1 MLLWFNMPAALPHHA
16 RNPRGCQT
24 TAALFWV
31 ARRQFAPLKS
41 DWARR
46 PTPQFVHKQCNWTEY
61 KCFFVIRE
69 GKGGAGGVGEE
80 MHSPARV
87 WDVFTHVR
95 SRRDQTHCN
104 LEMCHSERGECVR
117 ERVYFFFSFLLSFLH
132 AFGRRRTGAV
142 TREPRN
148 HKGKHKKNS
157 FPLAAFTGDRACS
170 LSLR

>member
-1 MLLWFNMPAALPHHA
+1 MQLDRIQMFLCDP
-16 RNPRGCQT
+16 
-24 TAALFWV
+24 
-31 ARRQFAPLKS
+31 
-41 DWARR
+41 
-46 PTPQFVHKQCNWTEY
+46 
-61 KCFFVIRE
+61 
-69 GKGGAGGVGEE
+69 GGGGGEAEE
-80 MHSPARV
+80 MHGPARV

-117 ERVYFFFSFLLSFLH
+117 ECVCVYFFFSFLLSFLH

-170 LSLR
+170 LSLRWLRPPALCKCDVVESRLHVLALSRPNGAQSVPPSRLQWGRRPLPWLRWIVGISCL